1 MSTAGKRCAAVEHA
15 DVVEPKEAALEHVLV
30 VSIFF
35 VDPPSEI
42 QQQFVEHGFQKVT
55 IRFAMQFLFDLID
68 TPRCPSMNGWV
79 HVAERPFI
87 SRDLPVGVHVP
98 FARHQDQLFFGKH
111 RIHLRNRNAM
121 ECEIPS
127 RVPRVLPLVGHRN
140 DV

>member
-1 MSTAGKRCAAVEHA
+1 
-15 DVVEPKEAALEHVLV
+15 
-30 VSIFF
+30 
-35 VDPPSEI
+35 
-42 QQQFVEHGFQKVT
+42 
-55 IRFAMQFLFDLID
+55 
-68 TPRCPSMNGWV
+68 MNGWV
-79 HVAERPFI
+79 YVAERPFI

-140 DV
+140 NVRVVQVFPFPVATAASGFRRSRLIRVAFEPL